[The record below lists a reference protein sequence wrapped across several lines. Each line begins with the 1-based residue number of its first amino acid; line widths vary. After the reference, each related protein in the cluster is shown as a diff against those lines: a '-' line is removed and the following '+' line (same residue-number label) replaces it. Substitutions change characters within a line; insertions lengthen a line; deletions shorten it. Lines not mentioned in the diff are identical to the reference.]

1 MSMEVSRGILHIIEE
16 LDMVSYQYFK
26 KLTEADEIWE
36 CRISIGRI
44 GYRILCFMDS
54 GSLVILTNGFGK
66 RARKHHPKRFPV
78 PIGIGTT
85 I

>member
-1 MSMEVSRGILHIIEE
+1 LHIIEE

-66 RARKHHPKRFPV
+66 KSQKALSEDISRAERYRDDYLKRRK
-78 PIGIGTT
+78 I
-85 I
+85 